1 MQEEVALQSKWQKQV
16 DPCRSVRQV
25 SKALQDF
32 LGKFFFFLNL
42 TFCSSEESAMKLQ
55 ALSYC
60 LLHLVVAAADE
71 SCADESLLQTW
82 RKGSSTSTNT
92 FTGAKVQ
99 VKTSWKVDNA
109 WTFRCLT
116 FDATSKNVIA
126 TPCNGGDM
134 QIWGVPTEGDRM
146 LLVAND
152 LCLAAVSA
160 MTTNGSNT
168 FFANVVLQ
176 DCDPASGAQQFKWN
190 NDGEIGLGS
199 TYRYHCM
206 DWDVAGAYEKD
217 NVYIHECNLQSNQKW
232 FVELEVGRL
241 QTQWKK
247 QTTCLS
253 VNQSLNAQGDDCQT
267 ANVVTWNKALNYS
280 YIFVQLGSYDWSP
293 KYCLTSESFRISD
306 SDALNATLRASP
318 KMEVVWDTCKKSYQ
332 KTYGDSQ
339 DFELTSK
346 HEIQRQNHSELCLDW
361 NVGGIF
367 HRPNDVYL
375 FGCNGRENQKWKF
388 IPLEGSHK

>member
-1 MQEEVALQSKWQKQV
+1 
-16 DPCRSVRQV
+16 
-25 SKALQDF
+25 
-32 LGKFFFFLNL
+32 
-42 TFCSSEESAMKLQ
+42 MKLQ
-55 ALSYC
+55 AIAYC
-60 LLHLVVAAADE
+60 LLHLVVSVADAADE

-82 RKGSSTSTNT
+82 HKDSSKSTSTST
-92 FTGAKVQ
+92 FAGAKVQ
-99 VKTSWKVDNA
+99 VKTSWKIDDA

-116 FDATSKNVIA
+116 FDATSPRKNVLA
-126 TPCNGGDM
+126 TPCNGGEM

-160 MTTNGSNT
+160 TTTNGSNF

-176 DCDPASGAQQFKWN
+176 DCDPASSAQQFKWN
-190 NDGEIGLGS
+190 DNGEINLGS
-199 TYRYHCM
+199 WRNQCM
-206 DWDVAGAYEKD
+206 DWDVAGAYDKD
-217 NVYIHECNLQSNQKW
+217 NVYIHDCNFQTNQKW

-241 QTQWKK
+241 QTQWQN

-267 ANVVTWNKALNYS
+267 ANVVTWNKLLHYS
-280 YIFVQLGSYDWSP
+280 YIFVRLGSYDWSP
-293 KYCLTSESFRISD
+293 KYCLTSEEFKISD
-306 SDALNATLRASP
+306 SDSLNATLRASP
-318 KMEVVWDTCKKSYQ
+318 KMEVVWGTCKSSYQ
-332 KTYGDSQ
+332 WKYGDSQ

-346 HEIQRQNHSELCLDW
+346 HKIKRQNHSELCLDW

-367 HRPNDVYL
+367 HRPNDIYL

-388 IPLEGSHK
+388 IPLEGSPK